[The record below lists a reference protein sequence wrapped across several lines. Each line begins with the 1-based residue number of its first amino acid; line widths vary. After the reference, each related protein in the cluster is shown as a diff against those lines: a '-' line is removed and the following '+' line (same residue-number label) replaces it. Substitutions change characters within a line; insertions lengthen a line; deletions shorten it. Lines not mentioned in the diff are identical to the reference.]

1 MPELSTLLHYED
13 FAVGDSRDFGSYQVT
28 AEEIKS
34 FAREFDPQPFHLD
47 EEEGKASVLG
57 GLSASGWHTCAMLM
71 RMMVDGY
78 LGQSASLGS
87 PGLDELKWLK
97 PVYPGE
103 TLAARYTVLSKRV
116 SAKRRE
122 TGIVTMRWQIFSTAG
137 EMKMEVT
144 GVNLI
149 KVRSP

>member
-1 MPELSTLLHYED
+1 MPESSPLLHYED
-13 FAVGDSRDFGSYQVT
+13 FAVGVSRDFGRYQVT

-34 FAREFDPQPFHLD
+34 FARQFDPQPFHLD

-57 GLSASGWHTCAMLM
+57 GLSASGWHICAMLM

-97 PVYPGE
+97 PVDPGE
-103 TLAARYTVLSKRV
+103 ILAARFTVLSKRI
-116 SAKRRE
+116 SAKRKD
-122 TGIVTMRWQIFSTAG
+122 TGIVTMRWQVFSTAG